1 MGVLH
6 DGTQLRVMR
15 LKEVKRGGLLLLE
28 NVENKELIELKR
40 FLWMSAC
47 VGRHLLVLRQR
58 RLHQLLQRKQE
69 KESGRR

>member
-28 NVENKELIELKR
+28 NVENEELIELQC
-40 FLWMSAC
+40 FLWMNAC
-47 VGRHLLVLRQR
+47 VEWHLLVLRQR
-58 RLHQLLQRKQE
+58 RLDQLL
-69 KESGRR
+69 